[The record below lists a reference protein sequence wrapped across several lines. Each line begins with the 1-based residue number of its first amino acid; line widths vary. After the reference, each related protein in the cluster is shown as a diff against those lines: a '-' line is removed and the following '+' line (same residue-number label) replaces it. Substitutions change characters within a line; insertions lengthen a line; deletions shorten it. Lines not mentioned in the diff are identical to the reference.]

1 MASRYRRVNI
11 DGQSLFRTE
20 TRTTAAALL
29 PGTAAIINGEDV
41 FAQATA
47 LTGRLYIIDCAYHQ
61 GLGIRDVVPEGDSA
75 VGNYVEEGRELALL
89 CVPGAY
95 KKDSQLGGFA
105 DVQNLHNAHQVV
117 NDFHPDLLIAQ
128 LNNLTVDFSPELTP
142 PNTPPPRPG
151 APPVFEPFLASSRWP
166 LTTPTR

>member
-11 DGQSLFRTE
+11 DGQSLYKTE

-29 PGTAAIINGEDV
+29 PGTAAIINGEDE

-61 GLGIRDVVPEGDSA
+61 GLGIRDAVPEGDSA

-95 KKDSQLGGFA
+95 KKDSPIKLGAAGQFMLANDDTDAVIGFSQDEA
-105 DVQNLHNAHQVV
+105 T
-117 NDFHPDLLIAQ
+117 IA
-128 LNNLTVDFSPELTP
+128 
-142 PNTPPPRPG
+142 PG
-151 APPVFEPFLASSRWP
+151 ATDFIRVRMRVGTAAAAAGA
-166 LTTPTR
+166 

>member
-29 PGTAAIINGEDV
+29 PGTAAILNGEDE

-89 CVPGAY
+89 CVPGTY
-95 KKDSQLGGFA
+95 KKDSPIKLGAAGQFTLA
-105 DVQNLHNAHQVV
+105 TDDTDAVIGYSQDEATIAAGAT
-117 NDFHPDLLIAQ
+117 DFIRVRMRVGTAAAAA
-128 LNNLTVDFSPELTP
+128 
-142 PNTPPPRPG
+142 G
-151 APPVFEPFLASSRWP
+151 A
-166 LTTPTR
+166 

>member
-11 DGQSLFRTE
+11 DGQSLYKTE

-29 PGTAAIINGEDV
+29 PGTAAIINGEDE

-95 KKDSQLGGFA
+95 KKDSPIKLGAAGQFTLA
-105 DVQNLHNAHQVV
+105 TDDTDAVIGYSQDEATIAAGAT
-117 NDFHPDLLIAQ
+117 DFIRVRMRVGTAAAAA
-128 LNNLTVDFSPELTP
+128 
-142 PNTPPPRPG
+142 G
-151 APPVFEPFLASSRWP
+151 A
-166 LTTPTR
+166 